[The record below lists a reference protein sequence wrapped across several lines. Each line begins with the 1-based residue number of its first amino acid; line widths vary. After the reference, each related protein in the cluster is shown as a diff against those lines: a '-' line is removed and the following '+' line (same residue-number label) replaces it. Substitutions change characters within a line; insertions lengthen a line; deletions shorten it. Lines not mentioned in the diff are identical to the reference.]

1 METCRVSK
9 DYLKTIWKVFPSCI
23 IQLYYLLTNH
33 PELIWLEWTGTKISL
48 VYERANLINADRLLN
63 IKSWER
69 GLKHAG
75 LTVRST
81 THKGLTQKFWNV
93 PFQAKTQNGM
103 VKTYK
108 KSSAYY
114 NDVDAPGGS
123 VHGSHPAEPANKKHD
138 IGLIDSTGHPV
149 PAPTITAP
157 AIIAPTD
164 FAPTDFAPTDFAPTD
179 FAPKIV
185 VDYPFSS
192 DSPVSDEEII
202 QNIGA
207 GTICE
212 KAAGQSSYSIY
223 RFAWTNS
230 QSGID

>member
-9 DYLKTIWKVFPSCI
+9 EYLKTIWNVFPSCI
-23 IQLYYLLTNH
+23 IQLYSLLTNH
-33 PELIWLEWTGTKISL
+33 PELIWLEWTGMKINL
-48 VYERANLINADRLLN
+48 VYERANLINADRLMN

-93 PFQAKTQNGM
+93 PFQAKTQNGV

-108 KSSAYY
+108 KRSTYY

-123 VHGSHPAEPANKKHD
+123 VHGSHPAGPANKKHD
-138 IGLIDSTGHPV
+138 VGLIDSTDHPV
-149 PAPTITAP
+149 P
-157 AIIAPTD
+157 APTD
-164 FAPTDFAPTDFAPTD
+164 FAPTIT
-179 FAPKIV
+179 APKIV
-185 VDYPFSS
+185 FDYPFSS

-212 KAAGQSSYSIY
+212 KAVEKSSYSIY

-230 QSGID
+230 QSGIN